1 MTSELLLKL
10 EEEKKKAEEFKKQ
23 IQKQREADT
32 MVNNS
37 LVISIVSHLIL
48 IHSQRSK
55 KRRALLQMQLQVKTY
70 SMLMILILTSMLL
83 KWG

>member
-37 LVISIVSHLIL
+37 LVISIVSYLIL

>member
-32 MVNNS
+32 MVNNI
-37 LVISIVSHLIL
+37 LAISIVSHLIL

>member
-37 LVISIVSHLIL
+37 LVL
-48 IHSQRSK
+48 
-55 KRRALLQMQLQVKTY
+55 
-70 SMLMILILTSMLL
+70 
-83 KWG
+83 

>member
-10 EEEKKKAEEFKKQ
+10 EEEKKKAEEFRKQ

-37 LVISIVSHLIL
+37 LVTSLVSHLIL

-55 KRRALLQMQLQVKTY
+55 KRRALLQMQLQDKTY